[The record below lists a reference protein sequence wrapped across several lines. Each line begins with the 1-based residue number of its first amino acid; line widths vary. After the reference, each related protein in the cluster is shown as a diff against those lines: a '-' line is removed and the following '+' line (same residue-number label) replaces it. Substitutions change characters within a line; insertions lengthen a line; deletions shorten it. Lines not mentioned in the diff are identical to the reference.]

1 MKTASTKS
9 IRYLVQ
15 AAVIAAIYAVLT
27 LLASS
32 LNLAYGPV
40 QFRISEFLTVLPM
53 FTPAAIPGL
62 TLGCFLANLA
72 SPFGP
77 VDWIFGSVATL
88 LAAVVSYLL
97 RNVRIKDIPFLVP
110 MAPVLFNALVVGV
123 ELACFSDVGFGFQ
136 NFSWVAFGY
145 NALTVGAGELVICY
159 ALGLPFAVFLLKTSL
174 AKKIFLMR
182 N

>member
-1 MKTASTKS
+1 MNTASTKS

-77 VDWIFGSVATL
+77 VDWIFHFWFQWRLYYLTPWLWGLNWLVSVMLVLVSKTL
-88 LAAVVSYLL
+88 
-97 RNVRIKDIPFLVP
+97 
-110 MAPVLFNALVVGV
+110 VG
-123 ELACFSDVGFGFQ
+123 
-136 NFSWVAFGY
+136 
-145 NALTVGAGELVICY
+145 
-159 ALGLPFAVFLLKTSL
+159 
-174 AKKIFLMR
+174 
-182 N
+182 

>member
-1 MKTASTKS
+1 MNTASTKS

-77 VDWIFGSVATL
+77 VDWILVL
-88 LAAVVSYLL
+88 LLHCWHQW
-97 RNVRIKDIPFLVP
+97 FLI
-110 MAPVLFNALVVGV
+110 
-123 ELACFSDVGFGFQ
+123 
-136 NFSWVAFGY
+136 Y
-145 NALTVGAGELVICY
+145 
-159 ALGLPFAVFLLKTSL
+159 
-174 AKKIFLMR
+174 
-182 N
+182 

>member
-1 MKTASTKS
+1 MNTASTKS

-53 FTPAAIPGL
+53 FTPAAIP
-62 TLGCFLANLA
+62 
-72 SPFGP
+72 
-77 VDWIFGSVATL
+77 
-88 LAAVVSYLL
+88 VVSYLL

>member
-1 MKTASTKS
+1 MNTASTKS

-77 VDWIFGSVATL
+77 VDWIFGSVATF
-88 LAAVVSYLL
+88 LAAV
-97 RNVRIKDIPFLVP
+97 VRIKDIPFLVP

>member
-1 MKTASTKS
+1 MNTASTKS

-123 ELACFSDVGFGFQ
+123 ELACFSDV
-136 NFSWVAFGY
+136 AFGY

>member
-1 MKTASTKS
+1 MNTASTKS

-72 SPFGP
+72 SPFGLDFWFCCYF
-77 VDWIFGSVATL
+77 VGSSGFL
-88 LAAVVSYLL
+88 F
-97 RNVRIKDIPFLVP
+97 IKK
-110 MAPVLFNALVVGV
+110 
-123 ELACFSDVGFGFQ
+123 C
-136 NFSWVAFGY
+136 
-145 NALTVGAGELVICY
+145 
-159 ALGLPFAVFLLKTSL
+159 
-174 AKKIFLMR
+174 
-182 N
+182 

>member
-1 MKTASTKS
+1 MNTASTKS

-97 RNVRIKDIPFLVP
+97 RNVRIKDIPFLVQWRLCYLTLWLWGLNWLVSV
-110 MAPVLFNALVVGV
+110 MLVLVSKTLVG
-123 ELACFSDVGFGFQ
+123 
-136 NFSWVAFGY
+136 
-145 NALTVGAGELVICY
+145 
-159 ALGLPFAVFLLKTSL
+159 
-174 AKKIFLMR
+174 
-182 N
+182 